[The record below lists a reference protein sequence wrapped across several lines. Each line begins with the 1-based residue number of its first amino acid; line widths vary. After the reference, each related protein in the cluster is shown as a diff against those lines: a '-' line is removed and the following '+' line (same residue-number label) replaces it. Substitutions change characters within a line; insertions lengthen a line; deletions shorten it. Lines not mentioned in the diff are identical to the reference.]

1 MWRTGIEIACVKSF
15 GFTVIFTVIIISKS
29 NFYLNWY
36 KYMDWRVLVVL
47 GPIALVAVW
56 AAFNLGKAVIKGE
69 ASLFGKQGNNPFQ

>member
-1 MWRTGIEIACVKSF
+1 MRIADTSTFEVS
-15 GFTVIFTVIIISKS
+15 IFCFAVIINSKS

-47 GPIALVAVW
+47 GPIVLVAAW
-56 AAFNLGKAVIKGE
+56 AAFNLGRAVIKGE

>member
-1 MWRTGIEIACVKSF
+1 MRIADTSTFEVSIFSF
-15 GFTVIFTVIIISKS
+15 AVIIKSKS

-47 GPIALVAVW
+47 GPIVLVAAW
-56 AAFNLGKAVIKGE
+56 AAFNLGRAVIKGE